1 MHDRRL
7 DSTRLL
13 FTFHSWLTKL
23 HSKMNIRLPKEVF
36 LDLGLGLAGN
46 WTEEQIALRT
56 IKVDDSIHS
65 IHSDYSWD
73 LSNGIY
79 KKRNSIIQTFSDFFR
94 LFQTL
99 LDIEKSFSLFQ
110 TMQFYVS
117 SFRAIVFMKVR
128 RSFLHV
134 NELYLQISLDK
145 LNGISLWTV
154 NFYKR

>member
-1 MHDRRL
+1 MR
-7 DSTRLL
+7 
-13 FTFHSWLTKL
+13 
-23 HSKMNIRLPKEVF
+23 
-36 LDLGLGLAGN
+36 
-46 WTEEQIALRT
+46 LRT

-79 KKRNSIIQTFSDFFR
+79 KKRNSIIQPFSDFFR

-99 LDIEKSFSLFQ
+99 LDFEKSFSLFQ